1 MSFARRNSCS
11 LSRDT
16 AYRHACSHQEALMS
30 VDSGARRFRPGWAA
44 GFMIHAAAIVAAL
57 VLTGPVRAATLDEI
71 KKRGYMIVA
80 TEDDFRPFEFVQDGK
95 PTGFDNEMLALLRKA
110 VPFEIR
116 QEIIPWTGLLAGVS
130 TGKYDVAV
138 TAAIITKERSQSL
151 DFTMPIADA
160 THYFVKRKGDTSI
173 TEIKDLSGKSVGVQA
188 GSALLARLPELETML
203 AKTGG
208 KLGKVVEYTSYPEAY
223 QDLALKR
230 TDYVVNTVINLQALV
245 KEKPGVFELGLP
257 VTGKS
262 FPAWAVKKGNAELLA
277 LLNGFLAEQRKNGTQ
292 SQLQVK
298 WFGQSFDDMPEVFTP
313 EF

>member
-1 MSFARRNSCS
+1 
-11 LSRDT
+11 
-16 AYRHACSHQEALMS
+16 MS
-30 VDSGARRFRPGWAA
+30 VQVGPRPIRAIRIARIILNLSA
-44 GFMIHAAAIVAAL
+44 GLIVSLAI
-57 VLTGPVRAATLDEI
+57 LTPTLAATLDEI
-71 KKRGYMIVA
+71 KKRGYMVVA
-80 TEDDFRPFEFVQDGK
+80 TEDDFRPFEFVQDGQ
-95 PTGFDNEMLALLRKA
+95 PTGFDNELLALLRKS
-110 VPFEIR
+110 VPFEIK

-138 TAAIITKERSQSL
+138 TAAIITKERTQSL

-173 TEIKDLSGKSVGVQA
+173 KEIKDLSGKTVGVQA

-230 TDYVVNTVINLQALV
+230 TDYVVNTVINLQSLV
-245 KEKPGVFELGLP
+245 KDKPDVFELGLP
-257 VTGKS
+257 VSGKS
-262 FPAWAVKKGNAELLA
+262 YPAWAVKKGNAELLA
-277 LLNGFLAEQRKNGTQ
+277 LLDDFLAEQRKNGVAV
-292 SQLQVK
+292 QLQQK
-298 WFGQSFDDMPEVFTP
+298 WFGRSFDDLPAHWTP